1 MSNDW
6 RDEFRS
12 GLTNLVDQA
21 VVSGAKQADVFKATI
36 EEIERLRIANERDPD
51 HADDVSEGAI
61 EEPANDWPA
70 AST

>member
-6 RDEFRS
+6 RDELRN
-12 GLTNLVDQA
+12 GLESLLDQA
-21 VVSGAKQADVFKATI
+21 GVSGAKQADVFKATI

-51 HADDVSEGAI
+51 PADDVSEDAI